1 MKILVT
7 LGLVVLVCS
16 WVGCTGSDQGGTPA
30 QSPTSGGGGNKP
42 AVGGGPTTGKTA
54 VDSPTDQELVFNFP
68 SVGLTATVTP
78 QTVVSKKHSSF
89 KIRFW
94 PSNAVKVGAP
104 VALNYSVDGR
114 TWMDMDNGAHHP
126 GGKGKIEMVNPGEYD
141 WTRVGFTM
149 PSRDGVWKIFLSLSQ
164 GDQLIEEI
172 GHTIDVP

>member
-1 MKILVT
+1 MKIIVSVVF
-7 LGLVVLVCS
+7 VVLMSS
-16 WVGCTGSDQGGTPA
+16 WIGCTGSDQGGAPS
-30 QSPTSGGGGNKP
+30 QSPTSGSGENKP
-42 AVGGGPTTGKTA
+42 IVGGPPTGKTE
-54 VDSPTDQELVFNFP
+54 VDPKKDLDLVFNFP
-68 SVGLTATVTP
+68 SAGLTATVTP
-78 QTVVSKKHSSF
+78 ETVVSKKHSSF

-94 PSNAVKVGAP
+94 PSNAVKVGSP

-126 GGKGKIEMVNPGEYD
+126 GGKGKIVMVNPGEYD

-164 GDQLIEEI
+164 GDQLIEEV